1 MILTLRKINL
11 WRQGI
16 KMLDKKDLIYDLIF
30 SEKNEYEIN
39 IAEYIKDIYQ
49 YDVFIDEMKIILKKS
64 KVMVIREKIRVDS
77 NEIIWKLK
85 VKK

>member
-1 MILTLRKINL
+1 MIQPIKINFSEL
-11 WRQGI
+11 
-16 KMLDKKDLIYDLIF
+16 KMLKKEDLIYDLIF
-30 SEKNEYEIN
+30 SEYNEYEIN

-49 YDVFIDEMKIILKKS
+49 YDIFIDEIKLVLKKS
-64 KVMVIREKIRVDS
+64 RVMIVKEKVSVDS